1 MNNKIKTNS
10 QLSTIESRKQK
21 QTKQT
26 TRTRT
31 ESQILRS
38 FGGLPVGRGKGE
50 NRGKGAGITK
60 HNWQV
65 QNRQGEVK
73 NSMGNGEAM
82 ELICTTLGMN

>member
-50 NRGKGAGITK
+50 NRGKAIRVQK
-60 HNWQV
+60 HNLVGPKQT
-65 QNRQGEVK
+65 GEVK
-73 NSMGNGEAM
+73 NSTGNGEK
-82 ELICTTLGMN
+82 ISCI